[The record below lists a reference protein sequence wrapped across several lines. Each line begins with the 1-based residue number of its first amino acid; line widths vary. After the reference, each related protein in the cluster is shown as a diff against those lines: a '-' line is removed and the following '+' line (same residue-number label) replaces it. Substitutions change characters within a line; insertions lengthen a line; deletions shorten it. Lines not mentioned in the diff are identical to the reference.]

1 MSLFKY
7 LDTLTTKV
15 YILQLG
21 NLVLAKVGFTKKDIK
36 KRIKEYKFS
45 GQWTGKEGDIR
56 LHAVFTTPTA
66 KSVEDLTIAILARDK
81 IQKANDKNLGN
92 GYTEWYR
99 CSPTKIQS
107 AVAVAIQYLQQEE
120 EDRLR
125 QKWINRLNKRDKNDP
140 IK

>member
-7 LDTLTTKV
+7 LDTLTPKV

-21 NLVLAKVGFTKKDIK
+21 TYVLAKVGYTSKDIK
-36 KRIKEYKFS
+36 KRIKDYKFS

-66 KSVEDLTIAILARDK
+66 KSVEDLTIAILERDK
-81 IQKANDKNLGN
+81 IPKANDKNLGS

-99 CSPTKIQS
+99 CSPSKIQA
-107 AVAVAIQYLQQEE
+107 AVEVAIQYLHLEE

-125 QKWINRLNKRDKNDP
+125 AKWIKK
-140 IK
+140 

>member
-7 LDTLTTKV
+7 LDTLTPKV

-21 NLVLAKVGFTKKDIK
+21 TLVLAKVGFTKKDIK

-45 GQWTGKEGDIR
+45 GQWTGMEGDIR

-66 KSVEDLTIAILARDK
+66 KSVEDLTIAILERDK
-81 IQKANDKNLGN
+81 VQKANDKNLGN
-92 GYTEWYR
+92 GYTEWYL
-99 CSPTKIQS
+99 CTPSKIQA

-125 QKWINRLNKRDKNDP
+125 QKWIKK
-140 IK
+140 

>member
-7 LDTLTTKV
+7 LDTLTPKV

-21 NLVLAKVGFTKKDIK
+21 DLVSAKVGYTSKDIK
-36 KRIKEYKFS
+36 ARIKDYKFS
-45 GQWTGKEGDIR
+45 GQWTGREGDIR

-66 KSVEDLTIAILARDK
+66 QSVEDLTKAILARDK
-81 IQKANDKNLGN
+81 IQKANDKNLGS

-107 AVAVAIQYLQQEE
+107 AVAVAIQYLQKEQ
-120 EDRLR
+120 EDRLKR
-125 QKWINRLNKRDKNDP
+125 KWAKD
-140 IK
+140 

>member
-7 LDTLTTKV
+7 LDTLTPKV

-21 NLVLAKVGFTKKDIK
+21 NLVLAKVGYTEKDIK
-36 KRIKEYKFS
+36 TRIKTFKFS
-45 GQWTGKEGDIR
+45 GQWSGKEGDIR

-66 KSVEDLTIAILARDK
+66 KSVEDLTIAILERDK
-81 IQKANDKNLGN
+81 IQKANDRNLGS

-99 CSPTKIQS
+99 CSPAKIQS
-107 AVAVAIQYLQQEE
+107 AVAVAIQYLHQEE

-125 QKWINRLNKRDKNDP
+125 AKWIKK
-140 IK
+140 

>member
-7 LDTLTTKV
+7 LDTLTPKV

-21 NLVLAKVGFTKKDIK
+21 DLVLAKVGYTSKDIK
-36 KRIKEYKFS
+36 ARIKDYKFS
-45 GQWTGKEGDIR
+45 GQWTGREGDIR

-66 KSVEDLTIAILARDK
+66 KSVEDLTIAILERDK
-81 IQKANDKNLGN
+81 IQKANDRNLGS

-99 CSPTKIQS
+99 CTPAKIQS
-107 AVAVAIQYLQQEE
+107 AVAVAIQYLHLEE
-120 EDRLR
+120 EERLR

>member
-7 LDTLTTKV
+7 LDTLTPKV

-21 NLVLAKVGFTKKDIK
+21 TYVLAKVGYTEKDIK
-36 KRIKEYKFS
+36 TRIKAFKFS

-66 KSVEDLTIAILARDK
+66 KSVEDLTIAILERDK
-81 IQKANDKNLGN
+81 IPKANDRNLGS

-107 AVAVAIQYLQQEE
+107 AVAVAIQYLHLEE

-125 QKWINRLNKRDKNDP
+125 QKWTKK
-140 IK
+140 

>member
-7 LDTLTTKV
+7 LDTLTPKV

-21 NLVLAKVGFTKKDIK
+21 DLVLAKVGYTSKDIK
-36 KRIKEYKFS
+36 TRIKDYKFS
-45 GQWTGKEGDIR
+45 GQWTGREGDIR

-66 KSVEDLTIAILARDK
+66 KSVEDLTIAILERDK
-81 IQKANDKNLGN
+81 IQKANDRNLGS

-99 CSPTKIQS
+99 CTPAKIQS
-107 AVAVAIQYLQQEE
+107 AVAVAIQYLHLEE

-125 QKWINRLNKRDKNDP
+125 AKWTKK
-140 IK
+140 

>member
-7 LDTLTTKV
+7 LDTLTPKV

-21 NLVLAKVGFTKKDIK
+21 TYVLAKVGYTEKEIK
-36 KRIKEYKFS
+36 TRIKAFKFS
-45 GQWTGKEGDIR
+45 WQWSGIEGDIR

-66 KSVEDLTIAILARDK
+66 KSVEDLTIAILERDQ

-99 CSPTKIQS
+99 CSPSKIQS

-125 QKWINRLNKRDKNDP
+125 QKWLKK
-140 IK
+140 

>member
-7 LDTLTTKV
+7 LDTLTPKV

-21 NLVLAKVGFTKKDIK
+21 DLVLAKVGYTSKDIK
-36 KRIKEYKFS
+36 TRIKDYKFS
-45 GQWTGKEGDIR
+45 GQWTGREGDIR

-66 KSVEDLTIAILARDK
+66 KSVEDLTIAILERDK
-81 IQKANDKNLGN
+81 IQKANDRNLGS

-99 CSPTKIQS
+99 CTPAKIQS
-107 AVAVAIQYLQQEE
+107 AVAVAIQYLHLEE

-125 QKWINRLNKRDKNDP
+125 QKWTKK
-140 IK
+140 

>member
-7 LDTLTTKV
+7 LDTLTPKV

-45 GQWTGKEGDIR
+45 GQWTGMESDIR

-66 KSVEDLTIAILARDK
+66 ETVEDLTKAILDRDK
-81 IQKANDKNLGN
+81 IMKANDKNLGS

-99 CSPTKIQS
+99 CSPSKIQS
-107 AVAVAIQYLQQEE
+107 AVAVAIQYLHQQE

-125 QKWINRLNKRDKNDP
+125 RKWSKE
-140 IK
+140 

>member
-1 MSLFKY
+1 MSLYKY
-7 LDTLTTKV
+7 LDTLTPKV

-21 NLVLAKVGFTKKDIK
+21 TLVLAKVGFTKKDIK

-45 GQWTGKEGDIR
+45 GAWTGRESDIR

-66 KSVEDLTIAILARDK
+66 ETVEDLTKAILDRDQ
-81 IQKANDKNLGN
+81 IIKANDKNLGN

-99 CSPTKIQS
+99 CSPYKIQS
-107 AVAVAIQYLQQEE
+107 AVANAIQYLHQQE

-125 QKWINRLNKRDKNDP
+125 QKWSKE
-140 IK
+140 

>member
-7 LDTLTTKV
+7 LDTLTPKV

-21 NLVLAKVGFTKKDIK
+21 SYVLAKVGYTSKDIK
-36 KRIKEYKFS
+36 RRIKDYKFS

-56 LHAVFTTPTA
+56 LHAVFTIQTA

-81 IQKANDKNLGN
+81 VQKANDKNLGN
-92 GYTEWYR
+92 GYTEWYL
-99 CSPTKIQS
+99 CTPAKIQS

-125 QKWINRLNKRDKNDP
+125 QKWLKK
-140 IK
+140 

>member
-7 LDTLTTKV
+7 LDTLTPKV

-21 NLVLAKVGFTKKDIK
+21 NFVLTKVAYTSKDIK
-36 KRIKEYKFS
+36 ARIKAFKFS

-66 KSVEDLTIAILARDK
+66 KSVEDLTIAILERDK
-81 IQKANDKNLGN
+81 IQKANDRNLGS

-99 CSPTKIQS
+99 CSPSKIQS
-107 AVAVAIQYLQQEE
+107 AVAVAIQYLHQEE

-125 QKWINRLNKRDKNDP
+125 QKWTKK
-140 IK
+140 

>member
-7 LDTLTTKV
+7 LDTLTPKV

-21 NLVLAKVGFTKKDIK
+21 DLVLAKVGYTSKDIK
-36 KRIKEYKFS
+36 ARIKDYKFS
-45 GQWTGKEGDIR
+45 GQWTGREGDIR

-66 KSVEDLTIAILARDK
+66 KSVEDLTIAILERDK
-81 IQKANDKNLGN
+81 IQKANDRNLGS

-99 CSPTKIQS
+99 CTPAKIQS
-107 AVAVAIQYLQQEE
+107 AVAVAIQYLHLEE

-125 QKWINRLNKRDKNDP
+125 QKWTKK
-140 IK
+140 

>member
-7 LDTLTTKV
+7 LDTLTPKV

-21 NLVLAKVGFTKKDIK
+21 TYVLTKVGYTEKDIK
-36 KRIKEYKFS
+36 NRIKDYKFS

-66 KSVEDLTIAILARDK
+66 KSVEDLTIAILERDK
-81 IQKANDKNLGN
+81 IQKANDKNLGS
-92 GYTEWYR
+92 GYTEWYL
-99 CSPTKIQS
+99 CSPAKIQS
-107 AVAVAIQYLQQEE
+107 AVAVAIQYLHQEE

-125 QKWINRLNKRDKNDP
+125 AKWINK
-140 IK
+140 

>member
-1 MSLFKY
+1 MSLFKC
-7 LDTLTTKV
+7 LDTLTPKV

-21 NLVLAKVGFTKKDIK
+21 DLVLAKVGYTSKDIK
-36 KRIKEYKFS
+36 SRIKDYKFS

-66 KSVEDLTIAILARDK
+66 KSVEDLTIAILERDQ
-81 IQKANDKNLGN
+81 IQKANDRNLGN

-99 CSPTKIQS
+99 CSPNKIQS
-107 AVAVAIQYLQQEE
+107 AVAVAIQYLHQQE

-125 QKWINRLNKRDKNDP
+125 RKWSKE
-140 IK
+140 

>member
-7 LDTLTTKV
+7 LDTLTPKV

-21 NLVLAKVGFTKKDIK
+21 TYVLAKVGYTEKDIK
-36 KRIKEYKFS
+36 ARIKAFKFS

-66 KSVEDLTIAILARDK
+66 KSVEDLTIAILERDK
-81 IQKANDKNLGN
+81 IQKANDRNLGS

-99 CSPTKIQS
+99 CTPAKIQS
-107 AVAVAIQYLQQEE
+107 AVAVAIQYLHQEE

-125 QKWINRLNKRDKNDP
+125 AKWIKK
-140 IK
+140 

>member
-7 LDTLTTKV
+7 LDTLTPKV

-66 KSVEDLTIAILARDK
+66 ETVEDLTKAILDRDK
-81 IQKANDKNLGN
+81 IMKANDRNLGN

-99 CSPTKIQS
+99 CSPSKIQS
-107 AVAVAIQYLQQEE
+107 AVAVAIQYLHQQE

-125 QKWINRLNKRDKNDP
+125 RKWSKE
-140 IK
+140 

>member
-7 LDTLTTKV
+7 LDTLTPKV

-21 NLVLAKVGFTKKDIK
+21 DLVLAKVGYTSKDK
-36 KRIKEYKFS
+36 TRIKDYKFS
-45 GQWTGKEGDIR
+45 GQWTGREGDIR

-66 KSVEDLTIAILARDK
+66 KSVEDLTIAILERDK
-81 IQKANDKNLGN
+81 IQKANDRNLGS

-99 CSPTKIQS
+99 CSPSKIQS
-107 AVAVAIQYLQQEE
+107 AVAVAIQYLHLEE

-125 QKWINRLNKRDKNDP
+125 QKWTKK
-140 IK
+140 

>member
-7 LDTLTTKV
+7 LDTLTPKV

-21 NLVLAKVGFTKKDIK
+21 DLVLAKVGYTSKDIK
-36 KRIKEYKFS
+36 TRIKDYKFS
-45 GQWTGKEGDIR
+45 GQWTGREGDIR

-66 KSVEDLTIAILARDK
+66 KSVEDLTIAILERDQ
-81 IQKANDKNLGN
+81 IQKANDRNLGN

-99 CSPTKIQS
+99 CSPAKIQS
-107 AVAVAIQYLQQEE
+107 AVAVAIQYLHSQE

-125 QKWINRLNKRDKNDP
+125 RKWSKE
-140 IK
+140 

>member
-7 LDTLTTKV
+7 LDTLTPKV

-21 NLVLAKVGFTKKDIK
+21 TYVLAKVGYTSKDIK
-36 KRIKEYKFS
+36 NRIEGYKFS

-66 KSVEDLTIAILARDK
+66 MSVEDLTKAILERDK
-81 IQKANDKNLGN
+81 IPKANDKNLGS

-99 CSPTKIQS
+99 CSPSKIQS
-107 AVAVAIQYLQQEE
+107 AVAVAIQYLHLEE

-125 QKWINRLNKRDKNDP
+125 AKWIKK
-140 IK
+140 

>member
-7 LDTLTTKV
+7 LDTLTPKV

-21 NLVLAKVGFTKKDIK
+21 TYVLAKVGYTSKDIK
-36 KRIKEYKFS
+36 NRIKDYKFS

-56 LHAVFTTPTA
+56 LHAVFTTPNA
-66 KSVEDLTIAILARDK
+66 QSVEDITKAILDRDK
-81 IQKANDKNLGN
+81 IMKANDKNLGN

-99 CSPTKIQS
+99 CSPAKIQS
-107 AVAVAIQYLQQEE
+107 AVAVAIQYLHSQE

-125 QKWINRLNKRDKNDP
+125 RKWSKE
-140 IK
+140 

>member
-7 LDTLTTKV
+7 LDTLTPKV

-21 NLVLAKVGFTKKDIK
+21 NLVLAKVGYTEKDIK
-36 KRIKEYKFS
+36 ARIKAFKFS
-45 GQWTGKEGDIR
+45 GQWTGMERDIR
-56 LHAVFTTPTA
+56 LHAVFTIQTA
-66 KSVEDLTIAILARDK
+66 KSVEDLTMAILARDK
-81 IQKANDKNLGN
+81 IQKANDKNLGG

-99 CSPTKIQS
+99 CSPSKIQS

-125 QKWINRLNKRDKNDP
+125 QKWLKK
-140 IK
+140 

>member
-7 LDTLTTKV
+7 LDTLTPKV

-21 NLVLAKVGFTKKDIK
+21 DLVLAKVGYTSKDIK
-36 KRIKEYKFS
+36 ARIKDYKFS
-45 GQWTGKEGDIR
+45 GQWTGREGDIR

-66 KSVEDLTIAILARDK
+66 KSVEDLTIAILERDK
-81 IQKANDKNLGN
+81 IQKANDRNLGS

-99 CSPTKIQS
+99 CTPAKIQS
-107 AVAVAIQYLQQEE
+107 AVAVAIQYLHLEE

-125 QKWINRLNKRDKNDP
+125 AKWTKK
-140 IK
+140 

>member
-7 LDTLTTKV
+7 LDTLTPKV

-21 NLVLAKVGFTKKDIK
+21 DYVLAKVGYTSKDIK
-36 KRIKEYKFS
+36 TRIEGYKFS

-66 KSVEDLTIAILARDK
+66 MSVEDLTKAILERDK
-81 IQKANDKNLGN
+81 IPKANDKNLGN

-99 CSPTKIQS
+99 CSPSKIQS
-107 AVAVAIQYLQQEE
+107 AVAVAIQYLHLEE

-125 QKWINRLNKRDKNDP
+125 AKWIKK
-140 IK
+140 